1 MNVNVRASLMDYK
14 HIMIPGF
21 EARLL
26 SAALILV
33 AMLSTIMLLSYG
45 SYPSWLWS
53 AKWVK
58 MLIILV
64 YVHYFLLYAA
74 VFGKKLDIE
83 IYFGEICENQF
94 QTITLAS
101 HLYCLKC

>member
-14 HIMIPGF
+14 HIMILGF

-33 AMLSTIMLLSYG
+33 AMLSTIMLLSY
-45 SYPSWLWS
+45 PSWLWS
-53 AKWVK
+53 VKWVK

-74 VFGKKLDIE
+74 VFGRNLDIE

-101 HLYCLKC
+101 HLYCLIC